1 MSDRLLQRSMIVLSL
16 VGIGIAG
23 YLTYIHARGF
33 DPACTFGGCER
44 VQNSEWAKLAG
55 VPVPYIGLAGYVG
68 ILAGLL
74 IRGELARLA
83 VAGMTYIGFAFS
95 MYLTYREIFDIRAI
109 CQWCVGSA
117 VVMTL
122 LAILAT
128 IRALKVQDD
137 DLYDDARDLPSD
149 PEHEPA

>member
-1 MSDRLLQRSMIVLSL
+1 MRGRALQVAMLVLTL

-23 YLTYIHARGF
+23 YLSYVHARGF

-44 VQNSEWAKLAG
+44 VQSSEWAKLAG
-55 VPVPYIGLAGYVG
+55 APVPYIGLVGYVS
-68 ILAGLL
+68 ILIGLL
-74 IRGELARLA
+74 IRGETARLA

-95 MYLTYREIFDIRAI
+95 MYLTYREIFTIEAI

-117 VVMTL
+117 IVMTL

-128 IRALKVQDD
+128 IRVLTVQDD
-137 DLYDDARDLPSD
+137 AYDAP
-149 PEHEPA
+149 PELASETEREPA